1 MVKPILVVMAA
12 GMGSRY
18 GGLKQIEPVGPGGEI
33 ILDYSVYD
41 AIRAGFERVIFIIK
55 KSIEQDFSACI
66 DPGMRKKI
74 QIDYAFQELEAIPE
88 SFNIPEGREKP
99 WGTGQ
104 AILAAGDLIDAPFVV
119 INADD
124 YYGPQAFGLM
134 YDHLSAARSPEDTYA
149 LCTWQLAN
157 TLSEHGHVSRGV
169 CALSDDSYLQEIIE
183 TKQIYQTADG
193 GKYRLD
199 DERDWQELAAATPV
213 SMNFWGLPQDFLR
226 QLEERFPLFLASDV
240 TSDPMKAEFLL
251 PEVID
256 NCIKAGLIK
265 VKAMPVADRWYGIT
279 YREDRPKVMHALAE
293 LTAGGLYP
301 TKLWP

>member
-1 MVKPILVVMAA
+1 MGKPILVVMAA

-41 AIRAGFERVIFIIK
+41 ALRAGFERVIFIIK

-66 DPGMRKKI
+66 APGMKQKI

-88 SFNIPEGREKP
+88 GFQIPEGREKP

-104 AILAAGDLIDAPFVV
+104 AILAAGDLIDAPFAV

-124 YYGPQAFGLM
+124 YYGPQAFALM
-134 YDHLSAARSPEDTYA
+134 YDHLSAAQSPAETYA

-169 CALSDDSYLQEIIE
+169 CALTADSHLREIIE
-183 TKQIYQTADG
+183 TKQIFQTSEG
-193 GKYRLD
+193 GRYRLSD
-199 DERDWQELAAATPV
+199 DQDWRELAAATPV
-213 SMNFWGLPQDFLR
+213 SMNFWGLPQDFL
-226 QLEERFPLFLASDV
+226 QMLEERFPLFLTSDVASD
-240 TSDPMKAEFLL
+240 PLKAEFLL

-256 NCIKAGLIK
+256 RCIKAELIK

-279 YREDRPKVMHALAE
+279 YREDRDKVTNALAE

-301 TKLWP
+301 ATLWP

>member
-41 AIRAGFERVIFIIK
+41 AIRAGFERVLFIIK

-66 DPGMRKKI
+66 DPGMRKNI

-134 YDHLSAARSPEDTYA
+134 YDHLSAALIPEDTYA

-157 TLSEHGHVSRGV
+157 TLSEHGHVSRV
-169 CALSDDSYLQEIIE
+169 YARFQMIVICRKLSKLSRFTRLPMAENTALM
-183 TKQIYQTADG
+183 
-193 GKYRLD
+193 
-199 DERDWQELAAATPV
+199 
-213 SMNFWGLPQDFLR
+213 MNGIGRSW
-226 QLEERFPLFLASDV
+226 
-240 TSDPMKAEFLL
+240 LL
-251 PEVID
+251 P
-256 NCIKAGLIK
+256 
-265 VKAMPVADRWYGIT
+265 PRYQ
-279 YREDRPKVMHALAE
+279 
-293 LTAGGLYP
+293 
-301 TKLWP
+301 